1 MGKMKNKKTKK
12 IISLAIIIAFAAVI
26 LTSLIPFVGTIF
38 LGNR

>member
-1 MGKMKNKKTKK
+1 MKSKKTKK

-38 LGNR
+38 LGKP

>member
-1 MGKMKNKKTKK
+1 MKDKKIKK
-12 IISLAIIIAFAAVI
+12 IISLAIIVAFAAVI